1 MFEQQLTAKIIAS
14 LQKKLPADVLRK
26 GAEAMGKEAIL
37 INQERITNGLDVD
50 GKPFKPRGAKYIRAK
65 AKRIAGGKVGGG
77 KFAASKASDWLRETG
92 AYFRAMQYNAK
103 NPTQP
108 RVGEITSKF
117 EIFLFATGSKDK
129 GKFQGLQD
137 RFKAFG
143 IAKTG
148 TRALRDKT
156 RIINAGKKAMGVA
169 GTGNIL

>member
-1 MFEQQLTAKIIAS
+1 MFERDLVAKFTVS
-14 LQKKLPADVLRK
+14 LQKKLPADKLRK

-37 INQERITNGLDVD
+37 INQERITNGLDID
-50 GKPFKPRGAKYIRAK
+50 GKPFESRGIKYIRAK
-65 AKRIAGGKVGGG
+65 AKRIAGGVKNGG
-77 KFAASKASDWLRETG
+77 KFQASKASDWLRETG

-117 EIFLFATGSKDK
+117 QIFLFAQGKKDE